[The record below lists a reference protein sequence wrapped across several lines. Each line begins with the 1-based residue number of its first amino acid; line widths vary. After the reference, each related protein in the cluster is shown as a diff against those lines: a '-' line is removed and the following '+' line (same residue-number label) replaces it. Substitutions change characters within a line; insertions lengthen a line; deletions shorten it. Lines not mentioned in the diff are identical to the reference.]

1 MDALRVRVYNVR
13 FGDAILISVPD
24 APPGGSPVL
33 RHILIDV
40 GNSLKTEGGLDTVFG
55 PVMQDV
61 LKELGGHP
69 LDLYV
74 MTHEHLDH
82 VQGLLYSQKKVL
94 KNKSLKDA
102 LQVCYA
108 WLTRSAH
115 PNYYTPNTEEY
126 NEKAKKR
133 KDMVETFLDEAE
145 RYFRAVPDEES
156 DWIQGLMAIN
166 NPQATADCVDLIR
179 GLAPDNTHYIYRG
192 LDMAGKHPFQEATFE
207 IWAPEEDTSTY
218 YGPFQPVAFGTA
230 PGATRRAPPTVTPVE
245 PPRGVDAGAFYNLVD
260 RRRWGYGDNLLAIDS
275 AANNTSIVFCLNWR
289 GWRLLFPGDAEE
301 RSWKEM
307 DKRGLLKPA
316 HFFKI
321 SHHGSITGML
331 PEDLVDKVLK
341 ADGTRRYAALSA
353 YPDLKKLDRGEQSW
367 TYQDVPRREALKE
380 LKSRAYL
387 RQTIEVPDGGYID
400 YAFEDGTGNVT
411 ITTSSST
418 GSLRADRH
426 PAPPAVPPTRG

>member
-40 GNSLKTEGGLDTVFG
+40 GNSLGTEGGLDTVFE
-55 PVMQDV
+55 VVLQDV

-69 LDLYV
+69 LDLYI
-74 MTHEHLDH
+74 MTHEHMDH
-82 VQGLLYSQKKVL
+82 VQGLLHFQKTVL
-94 KNKSLKDA
+94 KNKPLKDT
-102 LQVCYA
+102 LKVRHA

-115 PNYYTPNTEEY
+115 PNYYKPNTEEY

-133 KDMVETFLDEAE
+133 KDMVETFLDEAVQ
-145 RYFRAVPDEES
+145 YFQAAPGEES
-156 DWIQGLMAIN
+156 DWIRGLMAIN
-166 NPQATADCVDLIR
+166 NPRATADCVDLIR
-179 GLAPDNTHYIYRG
+179 GLAPGNTHYVYHG
-192 LDMAGKHPFQEATFE
+192 LDVAGKHPFQEATFE

-218 YGPFQPVAFGTA
+218 YGPFQPVAFGAA
-230 PGATRRAPPTVTPVE
+230 PGATPRAKPTVTPVE
-245 PPRGVDAGAFYNLVD
+245 PPPGVDAGAFYNLVD

-307 DKRGLLKPA
+307 DKRGLLKPV

-331 PEDLVDKVLK
+331 PEGLVDKVLK
-341 ADGTRRYAALSA
+341 DDGTRRYAALSA
-353 YPDLKKLDRGEQSW
+353 YPDLKKLDRGEQKW
-367 TYQDVPRREALKE
+367 TYEKVPRQEVLKE
-380 LKSRAYL
+380 LKSRADL

-400 YAFEDGTGNVT
+400 YAFEGGTRNAT
-411 ITTSSST
+411 ITTSK
-418 GSLRADRH
+418 
-426 PAPPAVPPTRG
+426 